1 MLKQFNDRTQHTVS
15 IPAITL
21 LVFLSENFMSH
32 YKKAELKHPF
42 EMGVRAADRWLKRIA
57 Q

>member
-42 EMGVRAADRWLKRIA
+42 EMGVRAADR
-57 Q
+57 